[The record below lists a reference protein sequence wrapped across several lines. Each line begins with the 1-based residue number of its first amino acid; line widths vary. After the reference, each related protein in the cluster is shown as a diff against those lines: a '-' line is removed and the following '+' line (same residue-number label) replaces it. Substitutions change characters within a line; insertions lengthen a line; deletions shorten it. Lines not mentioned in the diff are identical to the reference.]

1 MSAGI
6 QVVSFLYS
14 FSYGCLFALFSYYIK
29 RKYSKRHILIR
40 IFVDML
46 FVIIASVLFM
56 YGLYKINYGILHLYF
71 ILVYVFG
78 YFIINVKMC
87 KWC

>member
-14 FSYGCLFALFSYYIK
+14 FSYGCLFALVSYHIKKRFIK
-29 RKYSKRHILIR
+29 RHMLIR
-40 IFVDML
+40 LFVDIL
-46 FVIIASVLFM
+46 FVFIASIIYM

-71 ILVYVFG
+71 ILVYILG

-87 KWC
+87 K

>member
-6 QVVSFLYS
+6 QVISFIYS
-14 FSYGCLFALFSYYIK
+14 FSYGCLLALVSYYIK
-29 RKYSKRHILIR
+29 KKFIKRHMLIKL
-40 IFVDML
+40 FVDML
-46 FVIIASVLFM
+46 FVFIASVIYM

-71 ILVYVFG
+71 ILVFIIG

-87 KWC
+87 K

>member
-6 QVVSFLYS
+6 QVISFIYS
-14 FSYGCLFALFSYYIK
+14 FSYGCLFALISYFIK
-29 RKYSKRHILIR
+29 KKYSKRHMLIK
-40 IFVDML
+40 IFTDVI
-46 FVIIASVLFM
+46 FVIIASVIYM

-71 ILVYVFG
+71 ILVYILG

-87 KWC
+87 K